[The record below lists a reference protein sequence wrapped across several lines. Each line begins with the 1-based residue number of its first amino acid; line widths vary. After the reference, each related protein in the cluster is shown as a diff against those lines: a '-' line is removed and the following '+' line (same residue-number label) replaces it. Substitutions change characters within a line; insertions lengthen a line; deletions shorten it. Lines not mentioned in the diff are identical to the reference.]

1 MKDISKI
8 LKELNILNHN
18 EGCSTGSNWFAN
30 GRKNISYSPVD
41 GKKIMEIS
49 NIQGQLLFISYV

>member
-41 GKKIMEIS
+41 GKKLWKFLKLQKKIMKK
-49 NIQGQLLFISYV
+49 LF